1 MSSAT
6 KVQPTNS
13 STIDDV
19 KNWGEESKLSRRK
32 GTKATRRRSMVL
44 GCFFNIFLTIVESF
58 VVFKI
63 IKDENTRES
72 IDGISKLCFPLLFLI
87 GTYGVM
93 FKSLYNKSIVYNKLV
108 HGDEIGISKDLYD

>member
-32 GTKATRRRSMVL
+32 GTKATRRRSIMRS
-44 GCFFNIFLTIVESF
+44 FNIFLTIVESF

-72 IDGISKLCFPLLFLI
+72 IDGIAKLCFPLLFLI

>member
-1 MSSAT
+1 MT
-6 KVQPTNS
+6 FLKNPNKLNS
-13 STIDDV
+13 LNT
-19 KNWGEESKLSRRK
+19 
-32 GTKATRRRSMVL
+32 
-44 GCFFNIFLTIVESF
+44 FLTIVESF

-72 IDGISKLCFPLLFLI
+72 IDGIAKLCFPLLFLI

-108 HGDEIGISKDLYD
+108 HGDEIGISKDLSNRCFEIFQARLVSRAKS